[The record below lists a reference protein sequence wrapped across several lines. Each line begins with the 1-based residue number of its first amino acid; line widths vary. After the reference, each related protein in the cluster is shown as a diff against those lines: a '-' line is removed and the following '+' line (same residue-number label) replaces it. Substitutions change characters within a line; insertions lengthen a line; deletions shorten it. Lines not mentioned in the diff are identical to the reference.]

1 MQCQTQLLSCADTC
15 NEKGEGMER
24 LGLVTQLEREL
35 ERTIS
40 LGRLPRDGELPSE
53 QTLAQQYGVS
63 RTTAREALLR
73 LAARG
78 LVVQHPGRR
87 TRAVALDEAVTL
99 ENLGVALHGEDSTHP
114 QRRRLLEGYLSI
126 KRDTTVELL
135 AICCEQASDLELA
148 RLTSACFALE
158 DSACWERQRHRWAAL
173 EFELLRQAARVADRP
188 GHSLLLQS
196 LERAFRGIHG
206 RVEPYLDSSALHQWA
221 RFAREA
227 LQQRDARAVRTR
239 LPALLEACDER
250 VLAARAPS
258 GETWGM
264 LEGLYERST
273 QEPELSKAAEP
284 QRPSAPVPDVKQ
296 AAEIHGPA
304 AQALEVKEAAEI
316 SSPEAQAPVAREP
329 AALPH
334 APTQPP
340 EVRRATSELAEI
352 EGPGS
357 LRRSRSGCMTGSS
370 EVSPGG
376 ASSAPGPTST
386 CGAPGSTALGGN
398 ALPCLQPA
406 LASPALSLHR
416 YGESRLPSSTCSEPG
431 AAPPEVQHSG
441 PHRAPSAPSCEP
453 ACGSAAL
460 EHGGALLD
468 ERSHRLLGVLA
479 LHDGQQV
486 EEEPLER
493 GDIPLRAR
501 DP

>member
-1 MQCQTQLLSCADTC
+1 VGFEEWQQDDLMSPKPRLFRRPQLFHLASTECQTQVIAWTDTR

-99 ENLGVALHGEDSTHP
+99 ENLGVALHGEDTTHP

-135 AICCEQASDLELA
+135 AICCEQACELELE

-188 GHSLLLQS
+188 GPSLLLQS

-239 LPALLEACDER
+239 LPALLEVCDER
-250 VLAARAPS
+250 VLAARPPS

-264 LEGLYERST
+264 LEGLYERSP
-273 QEPELSKAAEP
+273 QEPEPSKAAETQRPYTLATEVKQAAEP
-284 QRPSAPVPDVKQ
+284 QRPFTPTLEVKQ
-296 AAEIHGPA
+296 VAETQPRSTSAHEAEEVARLHGPA
-304 AQALEVKEAAEI
+304 AE
-316 SSPEAQAPVAREP
+316 APVAREP
-329 AALPH
+329 LALPQT
-334 APTQPP
+334 PTQQPKVGSSVP
-340 EVRRATSELAEI
+340 ESAEAEVPGSSRAT
-352 EGPGS
+352 
-357 LRRSRSGCMTGSS
+357 RSGCMTGSG

-376 ASSAPGPTST
+376 APPVSGSPTS
-386 CGAPGSTALGGN
+386 CGAQSSTALKVGF
-398 ALPCLQPA
+398 LPGLLQKPA
-406 LASPALSLHR
+406 FPAPSVGREAH
-416 YGESRLPSSTCSEPG
+416 LPPCTCSERCDPSAQSGHPPADRPG
-431 AAPPEVQHSG
+431 A
-441 PHRAPSAPSCEP
+441 
-453 ACGSAAL
+453 
-460 EHGGALLD
+460 GGRQ
-468 ERSHRLLGVLA
+468 EG
-479 LHDGQQV
+479 G
-486 EEEPLER
+486 
-493 GDIPLRAR
+493 
-501 DP
+501 

>member
-114 QRRRLLEGYLSI
+114 QRRRLLEGYLAL

-135 AICCEQASDLELA
+135 AICCEQACELELE

-227 LQQRDARAVRTR
+227 LQQRDAQALRTR

-264 LEGLYERST
+264 LEGLYEHSA
-273 QEPELSKAAEP
+273 QKPEPSKAAEI
-284 QRPSAPVPDVKQ
+284 QRPSTAAFEVKQ
-296 AAEIHGPA
+296 AVETWIPSTPTF
-304 AQALEVKEAAEI
+304 EVKQVAETQSRSASAPEVEEVDGLYGLAAE
-316 SSPEAQAPVAREP
+316 APVAREP
-329 AALPH
+329 LALP
-334 APTQPP
+334 PTPMQQSEVSGSVP
-340 EVRRATSELAEI
+340 ESAEA
-352 EGPGS
+352 EVPGS
-357 LRRSRSGCMTGSS
+357 SAAIRSGCMTGSR
-370 EVSPGG
+370 EVPPGVAPHSPCCAAPCG
-376 ASSAPGPTST
+376 ASG
-386 CGAPGSTALGGN
+386 GTALEAGFTFQGVGEREGG
-398 ALPCLQPA
+398 QGPA
-406 LASPALSLHR
+406 S
-416 YGESRLPSSTCSEPG
+416 
-431 AAPPEVQHSG
+431 AAPPKAWGSVESG
-441 PHRAPSAPSCEP
+441 TVW
-453 ACGSAAL
+453 
-460 EHGGALLD
+460 GGCKT
-468 ERSHRLLGVLA
+468 
-479 LHDGQQV
+479 
-486 EEEPLER
+486 
-493 GDIPLRAR
+493 GDS
-501 DP
+501 

>member
-1 MQCQTQLLSCADTC
+1 
-15 NEKGEGMER
+15 MER

-158 DSACWERQRHRWAAL
+158 DSACWERQRSRWAAL

-188 GHSLLLQS
+188 GPSLLLQS

-206 RVEPYLDSSALHQWA
+206 RVEPYLDSSVLHQWA

-227 LQQRDARAVRTR
+227 LQQRDARALRTR

-264 LEGLYERST
+264 LEGLYEHPP
-273 QEPELSKAAEP
+273 QEPEPSKAAEP
-284 QRPSAPVPDVKQ
+284 QNPSTPVSEVSEDTKTQ
-296 AAEIHGPA
+296 SHSTPA
-304 AQALEVKEAAEI
+304 SAVMEAAELHD
-316 SSPEAQAPVAREP
+316 PAAQAPVASEAASVPQTPMQQSEVSDSATEP
-329 AALPH
+329 AK
-334 APTQPP
+334 
-340 EVRRATSELAEI
+340 AEA
-352 EGPGS
+352 PGS
-357 LRRSRSGCMTGSS
+357 LHAIRSGCMTGSG
-370 EVSPGG
+370 EVSPEGT
-376 ASSAPGPTST
+376 PP
-386 CGAPGSTALGGN
+386 APGSA
-398 ALPCLQPA
+398 APCG
-406 LASPALSLHR
+406 S
-416 YGESRLPSSTCSEPG
+416 PSST
-431 AAPPEVQHSG
+431 
-441 PHRAPSAPSCEP
+441 
-453 ACGSAAL
+453 AL
-460 EHGGALLD
+460 
-468 ERSHRLLGVLA
+468 
-479 LHDGQQV
+479 V
-486 EEEPLER
+486 EECLQVP
-493 GDIPLRAR
+493 A
-501 DP
+501 

>member
-1 MQCQTQLLSCADTC
+1 
-15 NEKGEGMER
+15 MER

-87 TRAVALDEAVTL
+87 TRAVALDDAVTL
-99 ENLGVALHGEDSTHP
+99 ENLGVALHGEDTTHP
-114 QRRRLLEGYLSI
+114 QRRRLLEGYLAL

-135 AICCEQASDLELA
+135 AICCEQACELELE

-250 VLAARAPS
+250 VLAARPPS

-264 LEGLYERST
+264 LEGLYEHSAQDPQLGEAT
-273 QEPELSKAAEP
+273 ELKHAAEP
-284 QRPSAPVPDVKQ
+284 
-296 AAEIHGPA
+296 HGPA
-304 AQALEVKEAAEI
+304 DQAPLEWAAVDVTQTPVHHLEAGGSAPESKEA
-316 SSPEAQAPVAREP
+316 
-329 AALPH
+329 
-334 APTQPP
+334 
-340 EVRRATSELAEI
+340 

-357 LRRSRSGCMTGSS
+357 LGAPRSGCMTGSE

-376 ASSAPGPTST
+376 VSL
-386 CGAPGSTALGGN
+386 APGSTASADALGSTAPRG
-398 ALPCLQPA
+398 APGSATLERDSLPCCQQA
-406 LASPALSLHR
+406 L
-416 YGESRLPSSTCSEPG
+416 
-431 AAPPEVQHSG
+431 
-441 PHRAPSAPSCEP
+441 APSALCPHMDAKARLLPS
-453 ACGSAAL
+453 ACFQPSAAL
-460 EHGGALLD
+460 AES
-468 ERSHRLLGVLA
+468 SHQRM
-479 LHDGQQV
+479 
-486 EEEPLER
+486 EEPDNVCWQGSQR
-493 GDIPLRAR
+493 HGPDDAS
-501 DP
+501 